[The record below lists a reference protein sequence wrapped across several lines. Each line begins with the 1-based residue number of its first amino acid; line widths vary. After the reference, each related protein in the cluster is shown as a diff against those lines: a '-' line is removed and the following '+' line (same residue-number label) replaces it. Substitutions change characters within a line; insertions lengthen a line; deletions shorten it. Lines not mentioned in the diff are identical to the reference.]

1 MRTTLL
7 AAAVALG
14 LAGPV
19 PAQGVDT
26 QIRDVIGGQIEA
38 LRADDF
44 AKAFTFASPQIQGL
58 FGTAERFGDMVRQGY
73 PMVWRPSDIR
83 FGGLTERGGASYQ
96 SVLITDQAGEVHL
109 LEYEM
114 VMTSD
119 GWEING
125 VRFLRPG
132 ALGA

>member
-14 LAGPV
+14 LAGPA

-132 ALGA
+132 AFGA